1 MRRFRPE
8 SFLTITY
15 FLDRISLT
23 KKPAETLLSK
33 DQRRKWRKGFSVLE
47 RICSDMGFVTS
58 VLTIQRIREIL
69 LETDCTYGRLR
80 QPFRELHGRLTDESK
95 ANVFLSVPT
104 DKKNY
109 FLGRHLFGQTVT
121 VNFPSAIADIEEA
134 GKCLALSRATAT
146 VFHLM
151 RVMETGLRS
160 LGATLNDSRLDPKQN
175 PNWQKILDRCNEELS
190 KPPAQRSPEWAAN
203 GEFFAKVTAHL
214 TAVKNAW
221 RNPTM
226 HVEASYDEQEALDI
240 WNHVGAFMR
249 TLATKLRE

>member
-1 MRRFRPE
+1 MCNDAGFA
-8 SFLTITY
+8 TCV
-15 FLDRISLT
+15 
-23 KKPAETLLSK
+23 LS
-33 DQRRKWRKGFSVLE
+33 
-47 RICSDMGFVTS
+47 
-58 VLTIQRIREIL
+58 IQRIRKIL
-69 LETDCTYGRLR
+69 SSANSTYGQLKR
-80 QPFRELHGRLTDESK
+80 PFQELHGRLEDEMR
-95 ANVFLSVPT
+95 AVVFLSIPM
-104 DKKNY
+104 DKKTH
-109 FLGRHLFGQTVT
+109 FLERHLFGQAVS
-121 VNFPSAIADIEEA
+121 VNFPSSIVDIGEA

-160 LGATLNDSRLDPKQN
+160 LGATLNDSRLDQKQN
-175 PNWQKILDRCNEELS
+175 PNWQKILERCNEELS

-203 GEFFAKVTAHL
+203 DEFFANVTAHL

-249 TLATKLRE
+249 TLAKKLHE